1 MFWLK
6 LTLLPAAHLVLH
18 VTLPHPTLTLL
29 ISVFPKHP
37 KFSHLPQGLCT
48 CCARSQARLP
58 WRSPRRPLH
67 LFHVLAQIS
76 PSRELLGCPMV
87 RNSMLSLLRAR
98 VQSLVG
104 ELRSH
109 KLHGMAGENS
119 ITFQR
124 DLPALSANPDTQDL
138 GRSCSPTAWP
148 QPSEITSLDYL
159 VAISLPS

>member
-1 MFWLK
+1 
-6 LTLLPAAHLVLH
+6 
-18 VTLPHPTLTLL
+18 
-29 ISVFPKHP
+29 
-37 KFSHLPQGLCT
+37 
-48 CCARSQARLP
+48 
-58 WRSPRRPLH
+58 
-67 LFHVLAQIS
+67 
-76 PSRELLGCPMV
+76 
-87 RNSMLSLLRAR
+87 MLSLLRAR

-159 VAISLPS
+159 VAISLLS